1 MGRVVVKLLAQFIL
15 ITPEYLDLKVAF
27 FPLKISMSANGEIIT
42 CFTGNYKNSENVQ
55 KGTEQGL
62 GSCRAE
68 GSVLSLSFSLTEM
81 DF

>member
-1 MGRVVVKLLAQFIL
+1 
-15 ITPEYLDLKVAF
+15 
-27 FPLKISMSANGEIIT
+27 MSANGEIIT

-62 GSCRAE
+62 GSCSAE